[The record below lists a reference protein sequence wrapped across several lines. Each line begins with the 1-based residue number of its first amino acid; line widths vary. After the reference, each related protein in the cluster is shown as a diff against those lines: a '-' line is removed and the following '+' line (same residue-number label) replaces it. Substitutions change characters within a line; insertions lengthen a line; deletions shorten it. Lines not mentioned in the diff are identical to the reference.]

1 MQKAASFTRSAFGHI
16 HENIVEKKSER
27 IEIRYQILHT
37 HKLGAPAEERK
48 KFTSGKIRW
57 MMTGLW
63 KCTIPYEIRE
73 KEAAE
78 PSKQTEEQH

>member
-1 MQKAASFTRSAFGHI
+1 
-16 HENIVEKKSER
+16 
-27 IEIRYQILHT
+27 
-37 HKLGAPAEERK
+37 
-48 KFTSGKIRW
+48 

-78 PSKQTEEQH
+78 PSKQTEEQR

>member
-37 HKLGAPAEERK
+37 HTQTRRTSRRAK
-48 KFTSGKIRW
+48 KIHKWKNSMDDDWFMKVHHTIRN
-57 MMTGLW
+57 
-63 KCTIPYEIRE
+63 P
-73 KEAAE
+73 
-78 PSKQTEEQH
+78 